1 MYKVN
6 SNTPPTAFHELF
18 KRATQK
24 YPTALSKS
32 NYMKREIYL
41 IKSKYRIS
49 FRGHFIWSTFLGA
62 SEKNVESFPL
72 FYSKVKTKLLD
83 HNDTI
88 DFF

>member
-1 MYKVN
+1 MYKVS
-6 SNTPPTAFHELF
+6 SNTAPAAFHELF

-32 NYMKREIYL
+32 NYMKPKIYL

-62 SEKNVESFPL
+62 SEKNIESFPL
-72 FYSKVKTKLLD
+72 FYFKVKTKLLD

-88 DFF
+88 YFS